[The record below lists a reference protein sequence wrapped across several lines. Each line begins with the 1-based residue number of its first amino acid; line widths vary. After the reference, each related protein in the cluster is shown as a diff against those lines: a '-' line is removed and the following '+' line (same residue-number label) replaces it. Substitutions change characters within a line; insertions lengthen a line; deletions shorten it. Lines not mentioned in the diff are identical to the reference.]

1 MFIIKALVCIT
12 DNRIGNG
19 HRGSTRRRDLVWI
32 TTQAVAILIPIVNA
46 ALQALV
52 TGMSTV
58 EAWIFTLQ
66 STASMLNCTVA
77 EANSDFAYVAST
89 CGAVWRSLSKES
101 WPFAMHLCRKRTG
114 RHRTHHTADTFWV
127 TPHDAHSPNLV
138 NSRCPRKAK
147 KARKNE
153 EPHLKDSLCLENGYW
168 TWASAACL
176 IKWKSA
182 VVGSM
187 LLFKR
192 TPRRNTKIRNWRR
205 QWCPRSF
212 ITNVD
217 VRASWHFMVKSF
229 K

>member
-114 RHRTHHTADTFWV
+114 RHRTHHRHVLSHAT
-127 TPHDAHSPNLV
+127 
-138 NSRCPRKAK
+138 RCSFAK
-147 KARKNE
+147 LGEFSVSSQGKKGKKEWGAT
-153 EPHLKDSLCLENGYW
+153 LK
-168 TWASAACL
+168 
-176 IKWKSA
+176 
-182 VVGSM
+182 
-187 LLFKR
+187 R
-192 TPRRNTKIRNWRR
+192 
-205 QWCPRSF
+205 
-212 ITNVD
+212 
-217 VRASWHFMVKSF
+217 
-229 K
+229 